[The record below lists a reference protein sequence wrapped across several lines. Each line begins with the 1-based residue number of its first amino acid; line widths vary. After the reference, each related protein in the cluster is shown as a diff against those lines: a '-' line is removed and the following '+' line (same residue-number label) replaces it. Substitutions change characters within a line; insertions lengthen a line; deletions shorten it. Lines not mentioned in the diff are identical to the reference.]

1 MKHVSNFNNW
11 HSANQL
17 NESLILTVQAGIVIG
32 LLGIK
37 GIIAIVRKVAQ
48 KLGEN
53 VELEKSELKD
63 LVGQIMDDIQKAD
76 KSGKS
81 FSALEKEL
89 NSKIESGEI
98 TKARDIVTV
107 IKDLTK

>member
-1 MKHVSNFNNW
+1 
-11 HSANQL
+11 
-17 NESLILTVQAGIVIG
+17 
-32 LLGIK
+32 
-37 GIIAIVRKVAQ
+37 
-48 KLGEN
+48 
-53 VELEKSELKD
+53 
-63 LVGQIMDDIQKAD
+63 MDDIQKAD